1 MEPIEENRVM
11 VEHRMFIIEL
21 KTKTDAIRARIKS
34 YKRDYLSDSPNR
46 NHGSHGQKIAQSK
59 HKSGSD
65 VAKLMKN
72 KLRGKFL

>member
-1 MEPIEENRVM
+1 MDPIEENHVM
-11 VEHRMFIIEL
+11 AEHQIFIEEL
-21 KTKTDAIRARIKS
+21 TVNTNAIRARIKS

-72 KLRGKFL
+72 KLRG